1 MSDEPITPALT
12 REEWA
17 KRTAI
22 RNRLISRIELTG
34 WEKLVGVSEGGDSVY
49 LEEPA
54 DRHALAALCLYQQPF
69 GLAREDVDLM
79 TLEIIRVQMVIQAC
93 GGPDKAPEAAPRW
106 RKLLSLQARI
116 AALLPPD
123 TEERWPG

>member
-1 MSDEPITPALT
+1 MSDEIKPALT
-12 REEWA
+12 AEEW
-17 KRTAI
+17 TAPHVVREGVEFFWHI
-22 RNRLISRIELTG
+22 PGHELRIDDRGSNQTG
-34 WEKLVGVSEGGDSVY
+34 PYIDATE
-49 LEEPA
+49 
-54 DRHALAALCLYQQPF
+54 RHTLAALCLYKQPF
-69 GLAREDVDLM
+69 GFSREDVDLL